1 MVKGTI
7 KHGGPRG
14 KKKRGAPSDT
24 SMQSFGFK
32 DISEV
37 ILCGSLFIRV
47 DKLEE
52 GLTY

>member
-7 KHGGPRG
+7 KRGGPRG

-32 DISEV
+32 NISKV
-37 ILCGSLFIRV
+37 ILCGSLFIWM
-47 DKLEE
+47 DELE
-52 GLTY
+52 